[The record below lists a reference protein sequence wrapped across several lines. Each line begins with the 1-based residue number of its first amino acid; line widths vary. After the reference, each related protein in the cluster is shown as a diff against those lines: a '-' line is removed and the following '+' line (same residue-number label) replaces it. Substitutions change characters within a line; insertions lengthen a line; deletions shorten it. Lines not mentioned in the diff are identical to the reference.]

1 MELYRIIVVIIL
13 QNIQYKNKQL
23 VLDMLKAELLN
34 NFGYITELATVVNPK
49 SYHSI
54 QKVFYRQIFNI
65 VKIQI
70 KIIVAIMKYYNIE
83 FIRIA
88 IDDTFVYR
96 SRKKKVPNGG
106 EQYDH
111 SNKANRKAHIYGQKW
126 LAIIIV
132 LNINGFQISLPLWIH
147 LVKPK
152 RNMITTT
159 TVILQ
164 EIRKIMDREGLKD
177 LKVEIVMDSWF
188 AKKRLI
194 TRVLE
199 RCKFSVISMA
209 RVDTVCREEL
219 KPLAAGEKRKPG
231 RPKTKGEKIVVKI
244 EDLVE
249 KLTLKLYSKS
259 VEIKYVSKICKADF
273 LGGMEILAIWISF
286 DGGGMRFMLS
296 TDTTLSVAEILKR
309 YEQRWSIENMFNE
322 LKNNFRFKDIMV
334 HQIATYY
341 QFFYFKI
348 WCYTIIKL
356 TSTTNINKIKEYVR
370 EMLPWRVQNDKSIKI
385 TAGITKLAMK
395 SFFSSLE
402 ISEVLPK
409 MPLNNVKKF
418 NKNGKP
424 LNRVIKGARKL
435 VMSG

>member
-1 MELYRIIVVIIL
+1 MELYKIIVVIIL

-49 SYHSI
+49 KYHSI

-65 VKIQI
+65 IIIQT
-70 KIIVAIMKYYNIE
+70 KIIVAIIKYYNID

-88 IDDTFVYR
+88 IDDTLVYR
-96 SRKKKVPNGG
+96 SRKEKVPNGG

-111 SNKANRKAHIYGQKW
+111 SNKANRKAHVYGQKW

-132 LNINGFQISLPLWIH
+132 LNINGFQISVPLWIH

-164 EIRKIMDREGLKD
+164 EIRKIMNKESLKD

-209 RVDTVCREEL
+209 RVDTICREAL
-219 KPLAAGEKRKPG
+219 KPLAVGEKRKPG
-231 RPKTKGEKIVVKI
+231 RPKTKGEKIVVEMKDLTNKI
-244 EDLVE
+244 
-249 KLTLKLYSKS
+249 TLQLYSKMQ
-259 VEIKYVSKICKADF
+259 EIQYVSKICKADF
-273 LGGMEILAIWISF
+273 LGGMEILAIWVSF
-286 DGGGMRFMLS
+286 DGKGMRFILS
-296 TDTTLSVAEILKR
+296 TDTTLSVAEVLKR

-334 HQIATYY
+334 HQVATYY

-356 TSTTNINKIKEYVR
+356 TSTSNINKIKEYVI

-402 ISEVLPK
+402 ISVILPK
-409 MPLNNVKKF
+409 MPLNKVKRF
-418 NKNGKP
+418 NKNRKP
-424 LNRVIKGARKL
+424 LNRAIKGDRKL

>member
-1 MELYRIIVVIIL
+1 
-13 QNIQYKNKQL
+13 
-23 VLDMLKAELLN
+23 
-34 NFGYITELATVVNPK
+34 
-49 SYHSI
+49 
-54 QKVFYRQIFNI
+54 
-65 VKIQI
+65 
-70 KIIVAIMKYYNIE
+70 
-83 FIRIA
+83 
-88 IDDTFVYR
+88 
-96 SRKKKVPNGG
+96 
-106 EQYDH
+106 
-111 SNKANRKAHIYGQKW
+111 
-126 LAIIIV
+126 
-132 LNINGFQISLPLWIH
+132 
-147 LVKPK
+147 
-152 RNMITTT
+152 
-159 TVILQ
+159 
-164 EIRKIMDREGLKD
+164 
-177 LKVEIVMDSWF
+177 
-188 AKKRLI
+188 
-194 TRVLE
+194 
-199 RCKFSVISMA
+199 
-209 RVDTVCREEL
+209 
-219 KPLAAGEKRKPG
+219 
-231 RPKTKGEKIVVKI
+231 
-244 EDLVE
+244 
-249 KLTLKLYSKS
+249 
-259 VEIKYVSKICKADF
+259 
-273 LGGMEILAIWISF
+273 
-286 DGGGMRFMLS
+286 MRFILS
-296 TDTTLSVAEILKR
+296 TDTTLSVAEVLKR